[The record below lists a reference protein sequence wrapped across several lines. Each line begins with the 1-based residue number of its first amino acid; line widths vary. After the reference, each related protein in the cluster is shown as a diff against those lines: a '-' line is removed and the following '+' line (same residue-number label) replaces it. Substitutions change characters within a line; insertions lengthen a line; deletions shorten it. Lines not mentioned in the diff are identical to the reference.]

1 MRRLSPLLVVCYG
14 AKLMSTLWTDIE
26 KSLVRDSV
34 KAGLDAP
41 ALVALI
47 AEKSKAGTFGFP
59 SKRSLVAVKKKIKE
73 LEEEPEEFEA
83 EIGYK
88 TELTEMEFLYGK
100 FKESYRESKPLVMSN
115 DRFILS
121 LSDLHIPFCPPARI
135 KEILDAHAEDLRNG
149 VIVLNGDIMD
159 QYGASTFTKFKEVNL
174 LQEYRATFELVKLCT
189 EYAPNVVLVRGNHE
203 KRLGR
208 LVRDKLPA
216 SATGVIETDLLGRIA
231 NGEKLNHFGDLASVD
246 LDMKARV
253 SYGRSDAWFQLVG
266 KTIFCHPSFYSGS
279 VPGATVAKAL
289 EHFIKRGYVPMV
301 DFDSIVCGHTHH
313 QYKGV
318 VNDVLLIEQGSLAG
332 RLGYEGGD
340 DLNMGFGQQG
350 YAWVWQDSS
359 GATNWNDSNFY
370 SFGRYLPKKKRV
382 VG

>member
-1 MRRLSPLLVVCYG
+1 
-14 AKLMSTLWTDIE
+14 MSVLWTDIE
-26 KSLVRDSV
+26 KSFVRDQV
-34 KAGLDAP
+34 KGGADATTLMG
-41 ALVALI
+41 AI
-47 AEKSKAGTFGFP
+47 SEKVKLGTFGFP
-59 SKRSLVAVKKKIKE
+59 AKRSLVAVKKKMKE
-73 LEEEPEEFEA
+73 LEEEPEDFEA
-83 EIGYK
+83 EAGYK
-88 TELTEMEFLYGK
+88 TELTELEFLYGRY
-100 FKESYRESKPLVMSN
+100 KESYRESKPLVEGN
-115 DRFILS
+115 ARFILS

-135 KEILDAHAEDLRNG
+135 KEILEAHAADLKENG

-189 EYAPNVVLVRGNHE
+189 EYASRVVLVRGNHE

-208 LVRDKLPA
+208 LVRDKLPS
-216 SATGVIETDLLGRIA
+216 SATSVIETDLLSRIA
-231 NGEKLNHFGDLASVD
+231 NGEKLNSFGDLVGVD
-246 LDMKARV
+246 LEMKAKV
-253 SYGRSDAWFQLVG
+253 SYSRSDAWFQLVG

-279 VPGATVAKAL
+279 SPGATVAKAA
-289 EHFIKRGYVPMV
+289 EHFVKRGYVPMV

-318 VNDVLLIEQGSLAG
+318 VNDILLIEQGSLAG

-350 YAWVWQDSS
+350 YAWVWQDAS
-359 GATNWNDSNFY
+359 GSTNWNDSNFY